1 MIKSEAVHCTALT
14 KGEKFLHN
22 KISYEIYSE
31 AGTYHKQHGIENQ
44 DAIKVGMK
52 DDYFFCA
59 ISDGCGSS
67 KYAKQAA
74 DCTIE
79 YIESFFNKHC
89 SDFFKNDKKNICKKM
104 IFGIQDS
111 LRKKAMQLGI
121 NLSEMKCT
129 LVMMIIDTKYQN
141 ATIIHIGDGIVA
153 KISNGNNRILS
164 YPENGAT
171 KNYTYVVNS
180 PNVLN
185 HLRIKSL
192 KIASSDTFIV
202 ASDGLYENAYKSSA
216 LFGLLNRLDNIID
229 KKDDCTY
236 CKVSCNSEL
245 KVV

>member
-74 DCTIE
+74 DCTIKYAE
-79 YIESFFNKHC
+79 KFFNKYC
-89 SDFFKNDKKNICKKM
+89 SDFFSDNKRTACKKM
-104 IFGIQDS
+104 IFGIQNF
-111 LRKKAMQLGI
+111 LRKKALQFEVS
-121 NLSEMKCT
+121 LSEMKCT

-141 ATIIHIGDGIVA
+141 AIIIHVGDGIVA
-153 KISNGNNRILS
+153 EISNENNRILS
-164 YPENGAT
+164 YPENGVT
-171 KNYTYVVNS
+171 RNFTYTVNS
-180 PNVLN
+180 PNVFN
-185 HLRIKSL
+185 HMRTRSL
-192 KIASSDTFIV
+192 KIKPSDIFII
-202 ASDGLYENAYKSSA
+202 ASDGLYENAYKRSA
-216 LFGLLNRLDNIID
+216 LFRILNSGEGVAARD
-229 KKDDCTY
+229 DDCSY
-236 CKVSCNSEL
+236 CKISCNTAL
-245 KVV
+245 NIV

>member
-22 KISYEIYSE
+22 KISYETYSE

-111 LRKKAMQLGI
+111 LRKKALQLGI

-129 LVMMIIDTKYQN
+129 LVMMIIDNQNQN
-141 ATIIHIGDGIVA
+141 ALIIHVGDGMVV
-153 KISNGNNRILS
+153 KMSDEKSKILS
-164 YPENGAT
+164 YPENGVT
-171 KNYTYVVNS
+171 RNFTYTVNS
-180 PNVLN
+180 PNVFN
-185 HLRIKSL
+185 HMRTRSL
-192 KIASSDTFIV
+192 KIKPSDIFII
-202 ASDGLYENAYKSSA
+202 ASDGLYENAYKKSA
-216 LFGLLNRLDNIID
+216 LFRILNSVEGVAARD
-229 KKDDCTY
+229 DDCSY
-236 CKVSCNSEL
+236 CKISCNSEL
-245 KVV
+245 ITV